1 MVPSMIFI
9 AIGAVVHDDWGIC
22 LYCVSEP
29 TDLPLSLLGKLS
41 STEQKQWLIYIIY
54 VNKNLGVYRIIC
66 HKSLLYK
73 LTIHAVSLFCRPCWP
88 FCVFVTL
95 PLILAV
101 SAAVAY
107 FVIINNDS
115 PLVCVETVRDCDLYI
130 SKFKFFTVFVQL
142 SMFY

>member
-1 MVPSMIFI
+1 MVPSMTFI

-54 VNKNLGVYRIIC
+54 LNKNIGVYRIIC
-66 HKSLLYK
+66 GKSLLYK

-115 PLVCVETVRDCDLYI
+115 PLVCVETVRDCDII
-130 SKFKFFTVFVQL
+130 SKFKCFTVFVQL

>member
-1 MVPSMIFI
+1 M
-9 AIGAVVHDDWGIC
+9 
-22 LYCVSEP
+22 
-29 TDLPLSLLGKLS
+29 
-41 STEQKQWLIYIIY
+41 
-54 VNKNLGVYRIIC
+54 YRIIC
-66 HKSLLYK
+66 GKFLLYK
-73 LTIHAVSLFCRPCWP
+73 LTIRAVSLFCRPCWP

-115 PLVCVETVRDCDLYI
+115 PLVGVETVIGCDII
-130 SKFKFFTVFVQL
+130 SIFTFFVVFVQL